1 MRLTRRELLA
11 LAGVGTAGALAGCA
25 GQLPEADVT
34 AAGFGE
40 GASGVVRVWTRG
52 ATVEGMSGVVDAF
65 HASQDRIRVELTPVL
80 DGQYVTKL
88 ATAIRG
94 REVPDVVDIDDI
106 NAMLF
111 IYRDVFTDLTP
122 LVEQLDGRD
131 QLSPA
136 HLGLATVDDRVYGVP
151 FLADVSL
158 LWGNAELLDRAGVDL
173 ASLETLEAA
182 TEAAAAVSDLG
193 EDVHGWSTAGNN
205 PGILGFTVQPHT
217 WATGA
222 RILEGDVGSQT
233 GDIVGNDALRGT
245 LEAYRSMWE
254 AGSMPPGNFSDTGAA
269 WGADFRAGSVGLL
282 PCNYI
287 SGVLEG
293 DEAHRE
299 RTAVRLL
306 PGPGGGGAFFAGGDN
321 LCIPRGARN
330 PSAAWELVRFAL
342 DVQQQ
347 ERLPDYGFLPIRGD
361 AATDR
366 YREEHPLAVLPLE
379 QISQGYAP
387 RTLSYNLLFNQADSP
402 YLAMFREAVFGRG
415 VDPALEAAQAE
426 FDRILEQAQR

>member
-1 MRLTRRELLA
+1 MQLTRRELLA
-11 LAGVGTAGALAGCA
+11 LAGAGTAGALAGCA
-25 GQLPEADVT
+25 GQLPEADVSV
-34 AAGFGE
+34 AGFGE

-52 ATVEGMSGVVDAF
+52 ATVEGMTGVVDAF

-94 REVPDVVDIDDI
+94 RTVPDVVDIDDI

-122 LVEQLDGRD
+122 LVQQLDSRD

-136 HLGLATVDDRVYGVP
+136 HLDLATVDERTYGVP
-151 FLADVSL
+151 FLADVSM
-158 LWGNAELLDRAGVDL
+158 LWGNVELLDRAGVDL
-173 ASLETLEAA
+173 QALDSLEDAA
-182 TEAAAAVSDLG
+182 AAAAAVSELG
-193 EDVHGWSTAGNN
+193 PDVHGWSTAGNN

-217 WATGA
+217 WAAGG
-222 RILEGDVGSQT
+222 RILEGDVGAQT
-233 GDIVGNDALRGT
+233 AALTGNEALRGT
-245 LEAYRSMWE
+245 LQGYRDMWE
-254 AGSMPPGNFSDTGAA
+254 AGAMPPANFSDSGAA

-287 SGVLEG
+287 SAVV
-293 DEAHRE
+293 EADDASRA
-299 RTAVRLL
+299 RTDVRLL
-306 PGPGGGGAFFAGGDN
+306 PGPGGGSAFFAGGDN

-342 DVQQQ
+342 AVEQQ
-347 ERLPDYGFLPIRGD
+347 ERLPDNGFLPIRGD
-361 AATDR
+361 AATER
-366 YREEHPLAVLPLE
+366 YRESYPLAVLPLE

-402 YLAMFREAVFGRG
+402 YLAMFREAVFGDG
-415 VDPALEAAQAE
+415 VDSAVEAAQPE
-426 FDRILEQAQR
+426 FTRILEQAQR

>member
-1 MRLTRRELLA
+1 MELTRRALLA
-11 LAGVGTAGALAGCA
+11 LMGAGGAGALAGCA
-25 GQLPEADVT
+25 GQLPEPDVT

-40 GASGVVRVWTRG
+40 EASGVVRVWTRG

-94 REVPDVVDIDDI
+94 REVPDLVDIDDI

-122 LVEQLDGRD
+122 LVEQLEFRD

-151 FLADVSL
+151 FLADVSM
-158 LWGNAELLDRAGVDL
+158 LWGNAELLDRAGVDIAGL
-173 ASLETLEAA
+173 DSLEAA
-182 TEAAAAVSDLG
+182 VEAAAAVSALG
-193 EDVHGWSTAGNN
+193 ADVHGWSTAGNN

-222 RILEGDVGSQT
+222 RILEGDVGSQI
-233 GDIVGNDALRGT
+233 GDLVGNEGLRGT
-245 LEAYRSMWE
+245 LEAFRSMWE

-299 RTAVRLL
+299 RTTVRLL
-306 PGPGGGGAFFAGGDN
+306 PGPGGGSAFFAGGDN
-321 LCIPRGARN
+321 LCMPRGARN

-342 DVQQQ
+342 GVEQQ
-347 ERLPDYGFLPIRGD
+347 EGLPDLGFIPIRGD

-379 QISQGYAP
+379 QITQGYAP
-387 RTLSYNLLFNQADSP
+387 RTLSYNLLFNQSDSP
-402 YLAMFREAVFGRG
+402 YMAMFREAVFGRG
-415 VDPALEAAQAE
+415 VEPAVEAAQAE